1 MNVYIVD
8 VYVYLSEL
16 VLTLIEIREIDTQ
29 EVWLNI
35 S

>member
-29 EVWLNI
+29 EV
-35 S
+35 